1 MEVEA
6 TLDTRSGRIAGKVA
20 LVTGGASGLGAAI
33 ARRFSAEGATVL
45 IADIDTAGAQAVA
58 RELGDPACAL
68 TLDVTDESS
77 WVATFATA
85 EQLFGRLDVLVNN
98 AGITHYGTIESLD
111 LSAFRR
117 MLDIDLVGVFL
128 GCKHVVPLMKRTGGS
143 VINMSSMCSIRAQPE
158 YSGYNAAK
166 AGMTH
171 LTKSVA
177 LHYAREGYGMR
188 CNTIH
193 PGVMETPIL
202 RKVMAE
208 VDDPQALY
216 AQWVS
221 IHPIGRL
228 GKPEEIGSLALY
240 LASDEASFA
249 TGGEFVID
257 GGSSL

>member
-1 MEVEA
+1 VRDAGGEA
-6 TLDTRSGRIAGKVA
+6 AVHMADIADPAQA
-20 LVTGGASGLGAAI
+20 LGLIGAAI
-33 ARRFSAEGATVL
+33 DR
-45 IADIDTAGAQAVA
+45 
-58 RELGDPACAL
+58 
-68 TLDVTDESS
+68 
-77 WVATFATA
+77 
-85 EQLFGRLDVLVNN
+85 FGRLDVLVNN